1 MDYEKER
8 EKQAAAA
15 DVEADVNVADAVD
28 EVMKKYDR
36 ESNTRIWEGKPKLVV
51 KTIMA
56 LFSLYC
62 IIVTL
67 FVSGLLEVRLTMF
80 LGLILIIGYLN
91 YPVKK
96 GYMKV
101 NYIPW
106 YDLVIMVLGAGSFFY
121 FAANAK
127 DILLKATKVTN
138 EPFMVAIV
146 IIGVLGAGGAVPPL
160 RRVAH
165 FVCGGRSADLHLCQ
179 CPVRKGHL

>member
-101 NYIPW
+101 NYI
-106 YDLVIMVLGAGSFFY
+106 LGM
-121 FAANAK
+121 
-127 DILLKATKVTN
+127 IWLLWCLAQAPSSTLQPT
-138 EPFMVAIV
+138 PRIS
-146 IIGVLGAGGAVPPL
+146 
-160 RRVAH
+160 
-165 FVCGGRSADLHLCQ
+165 C
-179 CPVRKGHL
+179 

>member
-96 GYMKV
+96 GIYEGKLH
-101 NYIPW
+101 P
-106 YDLVIMVLGAGSFFY
+106 LV
-121 FAANAK
+121 
-127 DILLKATKVTN
+127 
-138 EPFMVAIV
+138 
-146 IIGVLGAGGAVPPL
+146 
-160 RRVAH
+160 
-165 FVCGGRSADLHLCQ
+165 
-179 CPVRKGHL
+179 

>member
-67 FVSGLLEVRLTMF
+67 FVSGLLEDPYHRLPE
-80 LGLILIIGYLN
+80 LSCE
-91 YPVKK
+91 K
-96 GYMKV
+96 GIYEGKLH
-101 NYIPW
+101 P
-106 YDLVIMVLGAGSFFY
+106 LV
-121 FAANAK
+121 
-127 DILLKATKVTN
+127 
-138 EPFMVAIV
+138 
-146 IIGVLGAGGAVPPL
+146 
-160 RRVAH
+160 
-165 FVCGGRSADLHLCQ
+165 
-179 CPVRKGHL
+179 

>member
-1 MDYEKER
+1 MKEYNS
-8 EKQAAAA
+8 KKVNTSPVGQS
-15 DVEADVNVADAVD
+15 DVDA
-28 EVMKKYDR
+28 VMKKYDR

-121 FAANAK
+121 FAAKRQGYPAESN
-127 DILLKATKVTN
+127 
-138 EPFMVAIV
+138 
-146 IIGVLGAGGAVPPL
+146 
-160 RRVAH
+160 
-165 FVCGGRSADLHLCQ
+165 
-179 CPVRKGHL
+179 KGNQ